1 MCYII
6 CLVTMPEAQT
16 KLFDG
21 IGKSEFKTDYDISG
35 EMIIISFLGVIDISD
50 GLQAYLFEEELA
62 ELIKKYTKE
71 SLRLKC
77 IYDKRK

>member
-1 MCYII
+1 MRK
-6 CLVTMPEAQT
+6 TFT

-21 IGKSEFKTDYDISG
+21 IGKSEFKIDYDFSG
-35 EMIIISFLGVIDISD
+35 EMITIRFLGVIDISD
-50 GLQAYLFEEELA
+50 GIQAYLFEEELA

-77 IYDKRK
+77 IDDKRK

>member
-1 MCYII
+1 MRKTF
-6 CLVTMPEAQT
+6 V

-21 IGKSEFKTDYDISG
+21 IGKSEFKTDYDFSG
-35 EMIIISFLGVIDISD
+35 EMITIRFLGVIDISD

>member
-1 MCYII
+1 MRK
-6 CLVTMPEAQT
+6 TFK

-21 IGKSEFKTDYDISG
+21 IGKSEFKTDYDFSG
-35 EMIIISFLGVIDISD
+35 EMITIRFLGVIDISD